1 MPTTVELLWGTAQRP
16 TRGPKPALTLDGIVA
31 SAIALADAE
40 GLAGLSMQRLAQ
52 GLGFTKMSLYRYV
65 PGKEQLTALM
75 LDTAMGTPPEPG
87 GKGWRADL
95 RAWVEAIFA
104 RYRTHPWTIELTLG
118 LRPIGPNELS
128 WTEAALAATEGTGLT
143 GPERLDTIVLL
154 NGHARSLA
162 QQVDSVGDSAND
174 QVVEQF
180 TAMMSAAGDRFPAV
194 SAAFA
199 EEAASTSGGNDAFDF
214 GVERILDGLA
224 VLIERRGLVS
234 GLRTP

>member
-128 WTEAALAATEGTGLT
+128 WTEAALTATEGTGLT

-162 QQVDSVGDSAND
+162 QQVDSVGDGAND

-180 TAMMSAAGDRFPAV
+180 TAMMGAAGDRFPAV

-199 EEAASTSGGNDAFDF
+199 EEAASTSGANDAFDF

-224 VLIERRGLVS
+224 VLIERRGS
-234 GLRTP
+234 GL